1 MSSGRFFIFM
11 IIMNELWFENFK
23 IQLDQYYAWP
33 ALYTFKF
40 IVPTGKETELKALFP
55 NHTTTERPS
64 KKGNYTSVTIDVM
77 APSSEAVVEY
87 YKAATKIEGIVAL

>member
-1 MSSGRFFIFM
+1 MD
-11 IIMNELWFENFK
+11 EQWFDNFK
-23 IQLDQYYAWP
+23 VQLDQFYAWP

-40 IVPTGKETELKALFP
+40 IVPAGKEQELKALFH

-77 APSSEAVVEY
+77 APNSESVVEF

>member
-1 MSSGRFFIFM
+1 
-11 IIMNELWFENFK
+11 MNEQWFENFK

-40 IVPTGKETELKALFP
+40 IVPTGKEADLKALFQ
-55 NHTTTERPS
+55 NHTATERPS

-77 APSSEAVVEY
+77 APNSDTVVEF
-87 YKAATKIEGIVAL
+87 YKAATKIEGIVSL

>member
-1 MSSGRFFIFM
+1 MD
-11 IIMNELWFENFK
+11 EQWFENFK
-23 IQLDQYYAWP
+23 VQLDQYYAWP

-40 IVPTGKETELKALFP
+40 IVPTGKEAELKTLFH

-64 KKGNYTSVTIDVM
+64 KKGNYTSVTVDVM
-77 APSSEAVVEY
+77 APSSEAVVEF

>member
-1 MSSGRFFIFM
+1 MD
-11 IIMNELWFENFK
+11 EQWFDNFK
-23 IQLDQYYAWP
+23 IQLDQFYAWP

-40 IVPTGKETELKALFP
+40 IVPAGKEQELKELFH

-77 APSSEAVVEY
+77 APSSEVVVEF

>member
-1 MSSGRFFIFM
+1 MD
-11 IIMNELWFENFK
+11 EQWFENFK
-23 IQLDQYYAWP
+23 IQLDQFYAWP

-40 IVPTGKETELKALFP
+40 IVPAGKEQELKVLFH

-64 KKGNYTSVTIDVM
+64 KKGNYTSITIDVM
-77 APSSEAVVEY
+77 APNAEAVVEF